1 MQLSNINYNKQRY
14 IELLKLKYLQ
24 KKVLTST
31 EEAELNKYLYVLE
44 ETLDWETKDQYVDL
58 LEQFLSGE
66 INSFTFSI
74 KFKERNDLN
83 TEAFNSLKANFIL
96 LSPHEQSKEF
106 SDFIS
111 EIIDFCYSYSEVFE
125 LDLPQETRDSYELE
139 FRNFMEKIHF
149 KIQKVLNKE

>member
-1 MQLSNINYNKQRY
+1 MSNINYNKQRY

-31 EEAELNKYLYVLE
+31 EESELNKYLYVLE

-74 KFKERNDLN
+74 KFKERNNLN
-83 TEAFNSLKANFIL
+83 TESSNSLKAT
-96 LSPHEQSKEF
+96 
-106 SDFIS
+106 FIS
-111 EIIDFCYSYSEVFE
+111 EIIDFCYSYSEIFE

>member
-1 MQLSNINYNKQRY
+1 MSNINYNKQGY

-58 LEQFLSGE
+58 LEQFLSRE
-66 INSFTFSI
+66 INSFRFFI

-83 TEAFNSLKANFIL
+83 TEAFNTPTQL
-96 LSPHEQSKEF
+96 LS
-106 SDFIS
+106 
-111 EIIDFCYSYSEVFE
+111 
-125 LDLPQETRDSYELE
+125 L
-139 FRNFMEKIHF
+139 
-149 KIQKVLNKE
+149 

>member
-1 MQLSNINYNKQRY
+1 MQMSKIHYNKQRY
-14 IELLKLKYLQ
+14 VELLKLKYLQ
-24 KKVLTST
+24 KKVLTSI
-31 EEAELNKYLYVLE
+31 EETELNKYLYVLE
-44 ETLDWETKDQYVDL
+44 EALDWETKDQYVDL

-66 INSFTFSI
+66 IDSFTFSL

-96 LSPHEQSKEF
+96 LSPHHKSKEF

-111 EIIDFCYSYSEVFE
+111 EIRDFCYSYSEIFE

>member
-1 MQLSNINYNKQRY
+1 M
-14 IELLKLKYLQ
+14 
-24 KKVLTST
+24 
-31 EEAELNKYLYVLE
+31 LE
-44 ETLDWETKDQYVDL
+44 ETLDLETKDQYVNL

-74 KFKERNDLN
+74 EFKERNDLN
-83 TEAFNSLKANFIL
+83 TEAFNRLKANFIL

-111 EIIDFCYSYSEVFE
+111 EIIDFFYSYSEVFQ

-139 FRNFMEKIHF
+139 FHNFMEKIHF

>member
-1 MQLSNINYNKQRY
+1 MSNINYNKQRY

-24 KKVLTST
+24 KKVLTSI

-83 TEAFNSLKANFIL
+83 TEAFNNLKANFIL

-111 EIIDFCYSYSEVFE
+111 EIIDFCYSYSEVFD
-125 LDLPQETRDSYELE
+125 LGLPQETRDSYELD

-149 KIQKVLNKE
+149 KIQKVLNEE